1 MDQRYLSIREAARY
15 LGMSEPWLY
24 QQASR
29 GMLPACKFGR
39 VWRFD
44 RDRLDQWAC
53 STTTSKPLFAII
65 PKSSGSAD

>member
-1 MDQRYLSIREAARY
+1 MDQRYLSIHEAAKY

-29 GMLPACKFGR
+29 GALPACKFGR

-53 STTTSKPLFAII
+53 SAV
-65 PKSSGSAD
+65 